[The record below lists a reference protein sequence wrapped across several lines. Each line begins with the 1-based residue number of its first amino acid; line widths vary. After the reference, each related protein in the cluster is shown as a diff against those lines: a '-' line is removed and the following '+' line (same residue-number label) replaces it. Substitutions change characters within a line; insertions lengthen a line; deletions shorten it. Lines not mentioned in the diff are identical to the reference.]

1 MKKKYQSFNEIQA
14 DLKKLYLEKEIAYE
28 ELKIV
33 KRDFEDYLK
42 PINWFTELLKK
53 LCTSTC
59 FSIYSVII
67 TTI

>member
-42 PINWFTELLKK
+42 PINWLHSTLKTISK
-53 LCTSTC
+53 
-59 FSIYSVII
+59 YGVIFMI
-67 TTI
+67 KKMFK